1 MGTKVLLNENEFQI
15 TLERLAAT
23 VLERCRM
30 ERFALVGIQRRS
42 FPLALRIGKLIGA
55 RTQQGV
61 ECGSLDISFYRDDWT
76 TSNLSPRLN
85 STEIPFD
92 VEGRDILLVDDVLYT
107 GRTVRAALEAL
118 LDYGRPASIRLLAL
132 VDRGHRELPIYAE
145 FVGRE
150 IATSAT
156 EKVDVFVREYDGRE
170 GVFLNQQ

>member
-1 MGTKVLLNENEFQI
+1 MATKVLLNEEEFQM
-15 TLERLAAT
+15 TLERLAVE
-23 VLERCRM
+23 VLERCNM
-30 ERFALVGIQRRS
+30 DRFALVGVQRRGV
-42 FPLALRIGKLIGA
+42 PLALRIGKLIGT

-76 TSNLSPRLN
+76 TSNLAPSLN
-85 STEIPFD
+85 SSEIPFD

-118 LDYGRPASIRLLAL
+118 LDYGRPASIRLLAM

-150 IATSAT
+150 IATSAS
-156 EKVDVFVREYDGRE
+156 ERVDVLVREHDGRD
-170 GVFLNQQ
+170 GVFLNQK